1 MAVPERRTLVV
12 LGSLI
17 GAMTLASGCAKP
29 LFPQGTPRSPY
40 ERYMALRGQHAPAK
54 EINAFGRT
62 QPALRERLRPLG
74 K

>member
-1 MAVPERRTLVV
+1 MRRMKLGLRLGIVLVI
-12 LGSLI
+12 L
-17 GAMTLASGCAKP
+17 LASGCAKP

-54 EINAFGRT
+54 EVNAFGRT